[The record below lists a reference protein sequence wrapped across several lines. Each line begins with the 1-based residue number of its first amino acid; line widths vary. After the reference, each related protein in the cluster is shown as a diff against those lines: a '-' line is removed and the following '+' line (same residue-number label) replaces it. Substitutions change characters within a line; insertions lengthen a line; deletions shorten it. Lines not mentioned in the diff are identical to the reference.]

1 MSGRHSFPAKQ
12 TPNKGDYI
20 CQSAAI
26 RYKYSCVFT
35 AAAAVFFIIYLSR
48 RRFISRLLRDAGWS
62 HRGVDRWYKQE
73 NTSDVIA
80 VHLPHVQL
88 NRNHET
94 QPLFIIL
101 LFIFFLKN
109 NTNNI
114 KWKRLLKIITMLQVP
129 RFDNLK
135 EEKHIYTKVYIY
147 ILIFIFKGYGQ
158 EEQSGRRPL
167 I

>member
-1 MSGRHSFPAKQ
+1 MPDSTSVLPSKRLIKLITSVSLLRSG
-12 TPNKGDYI
+12 TYI
-20 CQSAAI
+20 PVYLQPQRQFS
-26 RYKYSCVFT
+26 
-35 AAAAVFFIIYLSR
+35 FFIIYLSR

-62 HRGVDRWYKQE
+62 HRGVDGWYKQE

-80 VHLPHVQL
+80 VHLPHFQL
-88 NRNHET
+88 NRNHESHC
-94 QPLFIIL
+94 LSF
-101 LFIFFLKN
+101 FYFFFLKN